1 MRHDSWQPFSY
12 PAQAR
17 TVKFLLS
24 AYYVTQH
31 QKLGDRCLW
40 DMHRRRPA
48 VMSRHLV
55 TEFLEQVYLV
65 RVWYP
70 REREQEQEYPT
81 HPRGPSAVGSI
92 KTFLLRV
99 ESRRPSQRQFARRAL
114 QSENQG
120 TKAMQPPTTTEMGH
134 PLSRGGKIMS
144 ENGGKARGQKWPIKR

>member
-1 MRHDSWQPFSY
+1 
-12 PAQAR
+12 
-17 TVKFLLS
+17 
-24 AYYVTQH
+24 
-31 QKLGDRCLW
+31 
-40 DMHRRRPA
+40 
-48 VMSRHLV
+48 MSRHLV

-134 PLSRGGKIMS
+134 PLSRAIRFVASVPRTFISDLSVGEFTPGKQPACS
-144 ENGGKARGQKWPIKR
+144 DLFLWTQEYLGKKTYE